1 MYVRVITLK
10 TIRNVFS
17 SESTLTCIQL
27 DINKNIQIALQYE
40 YTIYT
45 IEKNI
50 KIHFAS
56 N

>member
-1 MYVRVITLK
+1 MYSNRPDI
-10 TIRNVFS
+10 NGS
-17 SESTLTCIQL
+17 PESTSTMYTNIYKH
-27 DINKNIQIALQYE
+27 KNILIALQYE